1 MLYVEDVVEKRII
14 LIRDIARIVD
24 LGEVAK

>member
-14 LIRDIARIVD
+14 LIRGIVRIVD